1 MSKSYDNLMLPW
13 TNVLGAQFDSV
24 EDADAWYMNYSRLVG
39 FSVRKNELRR
49 SKSGQTTIRRWVC
62 NLEGYRAEK
71 YLANDNRVREP
82 RPIMRMEFKT
92 EHNHPLTS
100 PNEVHLLRSHR
111 HALRHVGVKTCQV
124 VDYMGDQ
131 VGGSHNL
138 RFKHKD
144 LQNRLDADRR
154 VEIGDT
160 DSVATIAYFTAKYDN
175 DPGLY
180 HEYTLDDE
188 NRLRNLFWT
197 DYMARYDYECFGDVL
212 AFDATYKTNA
222 YQKPL
227 VTLVGTNHHRR
238 TTVFGFGLL
247 GDETVESY
255 TWLLQTFLSAMGNR
269 KPKSVI
275 TDGDKAMSKAIKTVF
290 VGATYR
296 LCCWHLER
304 NAQANI
310 KNEDFTRK
318 FRDLMLTGMS
328 AGEFDKRWFALVDEF
343 KLHEHGWVKQMYEKR
358 HKWAEAFLKG
368 TFFAGMRST
377 QRCESIHCYL
387 NRFLQYRLKLY
398 EFVLQIDRALRNIR
412 TTEVQDEFKIKFST
426 PMLTTHL
433 RNLKKH
439 ATNVF
444 PISIFHWIREE
455 IPLNC
460 TDTNYYT
467 LTQFGN
473 VDIKWTVVYNKPT
486 NKIDC
491 SCQLM
496 DSAGILCRHINI
508 PDNMILHRWTKKA
521 KDYTSCNLA
530 QSQVAS
536 EIFDVARFSSLSTAT
551 NKMCFYAAKNEH
563 SYKEALAAINQLTSK
578 FQELSVYGPQTK
590 STILDPVVVRT
601 KGAATRLKKSPSNN
615 MKCSVCTQPGHTARS
630 CPIASNSTRS
640 SEANA
645 ANNDSWGTSIL
656 AGSSEH
662 FSFYNSEASYEI
674 ETQNECGSSS
684 QPCSEST
691 DHLWN
696 NSSMPPSMG
705 SNTFTFLPYPIIH
718 FDMWPGDNSFQ

>member
-1 MSKSYDNLMLPW
+1 MSKSSDNLKLPW

-49 SKSGQTTIRRWVC
+49 FKSGQTTIRRWVC

-82 RPIMRMEFKT
+82 RPIMRTGCKASFLVNYDNSNGKYTVTEFKI

-100 PNEVHLLRSHR
+100 PNKVHLLRSQR
-111 HALRHVGVKTCQV
+111 HVSEGDLAQAKALKHVGVKTCQV

-131 VGGSHNL
+131 VKGSHNL
-138 RFKHKD
+138 RFKRKD
-144 LQNRLDADRR
+144 LQNRFDADRR
-154 VEIGDT
+154 AEIGDT
-160 DSVATIAYFTAKYDN
+160 DSVATIAYFTAKSDN

-197 DYMARYDYECFGDVL
+197 DYMARYDYECVGDVL

-227 VTLVGTNHHRR
+227 VTLVGTNHHRM

-269 KPKSVI
+269 KTKSVI

-290 VGATYR
+290 VGAMHR
-296 LCCWHLER
+296 LYCWHLER
-304 NAQANI
+304 NTQANI

-318 FRDLMLTGMS
+318 FHDLMLTGMS
-328 AGEFDKRWFALVDEF
+328 AGQFDQRWFTLVDEF
-343 KLHEHGWVKQMYEKR
+343 KLHEHGWVKQM
-358 HKWAEAFLKG
+358 
-368 TFFAGMRST
+368 
-377 QRCESIHCYL
+377 
-387 NRFLQYRLKLY
+387 LKLF

-412 TTEVQDEFKIKFST
+412 TTKVQDEFKTKFST
-426 PMLTTHL
+426 PVLTTHL
-433 RNLKKH
+433 RSLEKH

-444 PISIFHWIREE
+444 PIRIFHWIMEE
-455 IPLNC
+455 IRQEATLIQFEALNC
-460 TDTNYYT
+460 TDRELALKVMYM
-467 LTQFGN
+467 
-473 VDIKWTVVYNKPT
+473 VYKQNP
-486 NKIDC
+486 
-491 SCQLM
+491 
-496 DSAGILCRHINI
+496 
-508 PDNMILHRWTKKA
+508 
-521 KDYTSCNLA
+521 
-530 QSQVAS
+530 
-536 EIFDVARFSSLSTAT
+536 
-551 NKMCFYAAKNEH
+551 
-563 SYKEALAAINQLTSK
+563 
-578 FQELSVYGPQTK
+578 
-590 STILDPVVVRT
+590 
-601 KGAATRLKKSPSNN
+601 
-615 MKCSVCTQPGHTARS
+615 
-630 CPIASNSTRS
+630 RS
-640 SEANA
+640 SEVNVT
-645 ANNDSWGTSIL
+645 NNDNWGTSIL
-656 AGSSEH
+656 ASSSEH

-696 NSSMPPSMG
+696 NSSMPPSMA
-705 SNTFTFLPYPIIH
+705 SNTFTFLPYPAIH
-718 FDMWPGDNSFQ
+718 SDMWPGDNSFH

>member
-1 MSKSYDNLMLPW
+1 
-13 TNVLGAQFDSV
+13 
-24 EDADAWYMNYSRLVG
+24 MNYSRLVS

-49 SKSGQTTIRRWVC
+49 SKSGRTTIRRWVC
-62 NLEGYRAEK
+62 NLEEYRAEK

-82 RPIMRMEFKT
+82 RPITRPGCKASFQVNYDNSSGKYTVIEFRT

-111 HALRHVGVKTCQV
+111 HVSEGDLAQAKALRHVGVKTCQV

-138 RFKHKD
+138 RFKRKD

-154 VEIGDT
+154 AEIGDT
-160 DSVATIAYFTAKYDN
+160 DSVATIAYFTAKSDN

-197 DYMARYDYECFGDVL
+197 DYMARYDYECFG
-212 AFDATYKTNA
+212 
-222 YQKPL
+222 
-227 VTLVGTNHHRR
+227 
-238 TTVFGFGLL
+238 
-247 GDETVESY
+247 
-255 TWLLQTFLSAMGNR
+255 NR

-275 TDGDKAMSKAIKTVF
+275 IDGDKAMSKTIKTVF
-290 VGATYR
+290 VGATHR

-318 FRDLMLTGMS
+318 FCDLMLTGIS
-328 AGEFDKRWFALVDEF
+328 AGEFDQRWFALVDEF
-343 KLHEHGWVKQMYEKR
+343 KLHEHGWVKQM
-358 HKWAEAFLKG
+358 
-368 TFFAGMRST
+368 
-377 QRCESIHCYL
+377 
-387 NRFLQYRLKLY
+387 
-398 EFVLQIDRALRNIR
+398 
-412 TTEVQDEFKIKFST
+412 
-426 PMLTTHL
+426 
-433 RNLKKH
+433 
-439 ATNVF
+439 
-444 PISIFHWIREE
+444 EE
-455 IPLNC
+455 IRQEAILIQFEALNC
-460 TDTNYYT
+460 TNTNYYT

-491 SCQLM
+491 SCQIM
-496 DSAGILCRHINI
+496 DSAGISCQHMFYVMKVEQFRNI
-508 PDNMILHRWTKKA
+508 PNNMILHQWTKKA

-530 QSQVAS
+530 RSQVDS
-536 EIFDVARFSSLSTAT
+536 EISDVARFSSLSTVT

-563 SYKEALAAINQLTSK
+563 SYKEALAAINQLISK
-578 FQELSVYGPQTK
+578 FQELFGGQRTCPQSSVYSPQTK
-590 STILDPVVVRT
+590 SMVLDPVVVRT
-601 KGAATRLKKSPSNN
+601 KCAVTRLKKSPSSNR
-615 MKCSVCTQPGHTARS
+615 KCSICRQPGHTARS
-630 CPIASNSTRS
+630 CPIASNSARS
-640 SEANA
+640 SEANV

-705 SNTFTFLPYPIIH
+705 RNTFTFLPYPTMH
-718 FDMWPGDNSFQ
+718 SDMWPGDNSFH